1 MKSKRR
7 QVFLGILAVAVTSV
21 LFLGVLTIR
30 WYPLYS
36 EANNFLA
43 LSSQQD
49 SQEELKISAERVADR
64 FELISSDL
72 QKPILKQISSAFGLD
87 FSAITPEISAA
98 ISAAPQL
105 FGYLYP
111 QQYLV
116 VTQNSAEARGT
127 GGILGALAIVEFDK
141 GDFKVLQADSNIIFP
156 SERRTPIAMPEEFVA
171 LYGYDPGIFQNSNLS
186 PHFPY
191 GAEIWMALWER
202 KYGGNLDGVIAVDP
216 TALSYILESTGPIQL
231 DDGEVI
237 NSSNVVYK
245 TLSEA
250 YKRFE
255 DDNFARKEYLVRMM
269 RAVFEKLSARSFE
282 PLDFA
287 HQVKRAILDNRV
299 LIYSRDVA
307 TQEKLS
313 TTRLAGHMELDPN
326 NEFRAVI
333 KNTDASKLDYYLQ
346 KDIKIE
352 SVDCLDPE
360 QILQRITVTVTNTL
374 KNGSNLPAYVLTRAD
389 RGKPKDYVKGQHRF
403 ELFLYGP
410 TFSRFSGANR
420 EGEGK
425 LGGVGEERN
434 RPLLVTDIDLAPG
447 ESETVSAEFL
457 GGVGPI
463 TFVDQPLVRE
473 SKIEILDLCRVREA
487 R

>member
-1 MKSKRR
+1 
-7 QVFLGILAVAVTSV
+7 
-21 LFLGVLTIR
+21 
-30 WYPLYS
+30 
-36 EANNFLA
+36 
-43 LSSQQD
+43 
-49 SQEELKISAERVADR
+49 
-64 FELISSDL
+64 
-72 QKPILKQISSAFGLD
+72 
-87 FSAITPEISAA
+87 
-98 ISAAPQL
+98 
-105 FGYLYP
+105 
-111 QQYLV
+111 LV

-141 GDFKVLQADSNIIFP
+141 GNFKVLQANSNLIFP
-156 SERRTPIAMPEEFVA
+156 SERRTPIDMPKEFVD

-352 SVDCLDPE
+352 SVDCLNPE

-425 LGGVGEERN
+425 LGGVGRERN